1 MSTTTIVLLVT
12 LLAGLVF
19 TWQCW
24 RDLDAI
30 RQELQRIERERTI
43 KARVLAEVAKL
54 RMEVQP

>member
-19 TWQCW
+19 IWQCW

-30 RQELQRIERERTI
+30 RREVERHQRGRIIRT
-43 KARVLAEVAKL
+43 RVLRESAKL
-54 RMEVQP
+54 KAVQP